1 MAARGGTFRPLGAAS
16 VKGCDPMFA
25 WLIANWIDIVLIAVI
40 ASVTALLIRGMV
52 RDRKAGRSACGGSCA
67 DCGACSACGKCREMN
82 R

>member
-1 MAARGGTFRPLGAAS
+1 
-16 VKGCDPMFA
+16 MFA